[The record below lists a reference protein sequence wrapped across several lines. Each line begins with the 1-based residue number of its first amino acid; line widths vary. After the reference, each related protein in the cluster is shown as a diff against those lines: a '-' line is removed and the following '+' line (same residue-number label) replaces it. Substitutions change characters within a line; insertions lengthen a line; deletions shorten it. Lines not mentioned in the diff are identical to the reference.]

1 MTVGWRVCILAL
13 ICAALTNAPAG
24 AEVRDRSSSGFTVR
38 TSVAVAAP
46 AQRLYRDLLNVGAWW
61 DKDHTYSGDAAN
73 MTLVAQPGGC
83 FCEKVPGGAVEHGR
97 VINLAASRM
106 LRISAAFGPLQELAV
121 IGTMTWQIEPSPQGT
136 GSTLTMTYTAGG
148 YSPGGLDKLADIVDQ
163 VLGRQVQLL
172 KAYSEKSR

>member
-1 MTVGWRVCILAL
+1 VTAGWRVCILAL
-13 ICAALTNAPAG
+13 VCAALTNARAG

-38 TSVAVAAP
+38 TSVTVAAP
-46 AQRLYRDLLNVGAWW
+46 AQRLYRDLLNVGSWW
-61 DKDHTYSGDAAN
+61 DKEHTYSGDAGN
-73 MTLVAQPGGC
+73 MSLVAQPGGC

-97 VINLAASRM
+97 VINVSANKL

-121 IGTMTWQIEPSPQGT
+121 IGTMTWQIEPSTQGT

-148 YSPGGLDKLADIVDQ
+148 YAPGGLDKLADIVDQ